1 MNHYTTTSSFQ
12 SLPINIYHYPA
23 TQESSQ
29 VVLLLKGLYGLH
41 IPGTTT
47 SWEGALIPLL
57 TTDIHVI
64 CINTSRIGDEDEVR
78 SSKDAFVG
86 KTFAQ
91 ECEDIERAY
100 RYLCDEK
107 VLPVDHIL
115 SVIGNSFGGTTL
127 LGAPYLLEQASV
139 VIMIG
144 SGCGKSA
151 TTTKPLLATLLDE
164 KELLSSL
171 RSYTGIFAFVRGALD
186 SVVPHS
192 SQEKIMQ
199 SASSARVNMRYEIAH
214 ADHDLT
220 SITHH
225 VNRTTLIDGLL
236 RHTWGLLR

>member
-1 MNHYTTTSSFQ
+1 MISSSFR
-12 SLPINIYHYPA
+12 SLPVNIYHYPA
-23 TQESSQ
+23 ERESSQ

-41 IPGTTT
+41 IPGATT
-47 SWEGALIPLL
+47 SWEGELVPLL
-57 TTDIHVI
+57 TADTHVI
-64 CINTSRIGDEDEVR
+64 CINTARTGDGDEVR
-78 SSKDAFVG
+78 SSKDAFVE

-91 ECEDIERAY
+91 ECEDVERAY

-107 VLPVDHIL
+107 ILPVRRIL

-127 LGAPYLLEQASV
+127 LGAPSLLEQASV

-144 SGCGKSA
+144 SGCGKSS

-220 SITHH
+220 SITHQ
-225 VNRTTLIDGLL
+225 VNRTTLIAGIL
-236 RHTWGLLR
+236 RHTWGLLQ